1 MEPIGSG
8 TLTEIRKEAA
18 AWLIEMDVGSDWDR
32 QRFVAWLKSSPRHME
47 EFLHQTAL
55 WRTLDDIEPGRID
68 VRGLLKESENVIDW
82 PENAA
87 NDEPARESR
96 AGTRLLWVAG
106 FASICLAFFLAPGL
120 RNLHLSRDT
129 NVLTTTIGEQR
140 AVRLPDRSV
149 VQLNTDSR
157 VEIHF
162 SKAVREVRLLRGEA
176 LFSVEHDATRPFR
189 VHTEQVTLE
198 AIGTQFNV
206 RRGTDTIVSVI
217 EGRVAVA
224 PAAPTDT
231 PSVNRFAG
239 SAPLQTP
246 AGQTT
251 GAGDAPVSASR
262 EWPQRSGAVTV
273 LAAGEQARIAA
284 DGAIKERT
292 TKNVTSATA
301 WRERQLIFQDTPLS
315 EVVAEVARY
324 NAEPQLRIESETLGE
339 RRLSGVFAA
348 DDPQSLVQFLERD
361 TELSII
367 RSGNT
372 VVIRAR

>member
-32 QRFVAWLKSSPRHME
+32 QGFVAWLKSSPRHME

-55 WRTLDDIEPGRID
+55 WRALDDIEPGRID

-82 PENAA
+82 PETAA
-87 NDEPARESR
+87 STEPARDSR

-106 FASICLAFFLAPGL
+106 FASICLAFFLASGL
-120 RNLHLSRDT
+120 WNSHDA
-129 NVLTTTIGEQR
+129 NVLTTIIGEQR
-140 AVRLPDRSV
+140 AVRLPDRSL

-157 VEIHF
+157 VEIRF
-162 SKAVREVRLLRGEA
+162 SKTLREVRLLRGEA

-224 PAAPTDT
+224 PAAPADT
-231 PSVNRFAG
+231 LSVNRFAG

-246 AGQTT
+246 VGEDTSGEDDPAST
-251 GAGDAPVSASR
+251 SR
-262 EWPQRSGAVTV
+262 EWPQQSSALTV

-292 TKNVTSATA
+292 TKNMTSATA
-301 WRERQLIFQDTPLS
+301 WRERQLVFQDTPLS

-324 NAEPQLRIESETLGE
+324 NAEPQLRIESEMLGE
-339 RRLSGVFAA
+339 RRLTGVFAA
-348 DDPQSLVQFLERD
+348 DDPQSLIQFLERD

-372 VVIRAR
+372 VVIRSRL